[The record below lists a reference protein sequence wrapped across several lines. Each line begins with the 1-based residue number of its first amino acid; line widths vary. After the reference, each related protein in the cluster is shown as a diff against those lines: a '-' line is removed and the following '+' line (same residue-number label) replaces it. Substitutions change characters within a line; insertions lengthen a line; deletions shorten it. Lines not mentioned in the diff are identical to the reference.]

1 VGATWRSVRGVNFL
15 GSERL
20 SDRAGCGSHFHTHGL
35 GAHVTMR
42 FLKFKLPV
50 WVAGG
55 LLTSVAATATAAEP
69 NVAGQFDPDLYRQV
83 AQADVPSVA
92 VPVPAAPTLVPE
104 DLYERRALPAA
115 EAAEEA
121 ANEPNRYLQSRFLE
135 ERGIATYGWVD
146 VGIGANNWGAPWNGP
161 ITFNDRAWQGMM
173 NQLYL
178 VNERTLGEDLDWGGR
193 IDLLYGTDY
202 IYTVAQGLDAF
213 RSNPDPLGLSG
224 PRWGSSRYYGLAMPQ
239 LYGEL
244 GREDLGVKFGHF
256 YTLIGYEVVPAIG
269 NFFYTHAYTMQ
280 YGEPF
285 THTGILG
292 NWTPNDQL
300 NIVAGITNGWD
311 NWDNGLLTGGPIA
324 NTNYPGYNNNAA
336 FLGAITFTSSDEK
349 QALILA
355 NSSGNELGGVD
366 ALGGQLVGNRTV
378 TSIVYTNELSDRLNY
393 VYQSDI
399 GYQFNAAPDYQTIG
413 QQDGTA
419 YWYGV
424 NQYMFYN
431 FTDTLIGGL
440 RLEWF
445 RDNNGTR
452 VLYGIRDGSPGLGG
466 FAGNFWAMTWGLNY
480 LMGSNFVIR
489 PELRYDWFTPDAG
502 GQIANGGILPYGV
515 NADKYGQFYGG
526 CDIIWQF

>member
-1 VGATWRSVRGVNFL
+1 MRSIKF
-15 GSERL
+15 RL
-20 SDRAGCGSHFHTHGL
+20 PL
-35 GAHVTMR
+35 
-42 FLKFKLPV
+42 
-50 WVAGG
+50 WVASG
-55 LLTSVAATATAAEP
+55 LLTVTVTAAEP
-69 NVAGQFDPDLYRQV
+69 TVTPRIDPGLSGSLAQV
-83 AQADVPSVA
+83 DAPVIPDVP
-92 VPVPAAPTLVPE
+92 LE
-104 DLYERRALPAA
+104 DRYQMRALPPQ
-115 EAAEEA
+115 EAAEEIA
-121 ANEPNRYLQSRFLE
+121 DEPTRYLQSQWFE
-135 ERGIATYGWVD
+135 DRGIATYGWID
-146 VGIGANNWGAPWNGP
+146 AGIGANNWGAPWNGP

-178 VNERTLGEDLDWGGR
+178 VNERTLGEDLGWGGR

-239 LYGEL
+239 LYGEF

-285 THTGILG
+285 THTGILAT
-292 NWTPNDQL
+292 WVPNDQ
-300 NIVAGITNGWD
+300 VSFVGGVTNGWD

-336 FLGAITFTSSDEK
+336 FLGAVTFTSADES
-349 QALILA
+349 QSLILA
-355 NSSGNELGGVD
+355 NSSGNERGGVD
-366 ALGGQLVGNRTV
+366 AQGGQLVGNRTV
-378 TSIVYTNELSDRLNY
+378 TSIVYTNELSDKLSY

-399 GYQFNAAPDYQTIG
+399 GYQFNANPAYQTIG
-413 QQDGTA
+413 QQNGTA
-419 YWYGV
+419 FWYGA

-431 FTDTLIGGL
+431 FSDNLIGGL

-502 GQIANGGILPYGV
+502 GQAANGGILPYGR
-515 NADKYGQFYGG
+515 NADEYGQFYGG
-526 CDIIWQF
+526 CDVIWQF